1 MAKKKTSRRRK
12 KLPRVHAVSAA
23 IDNVKLAKARSALT
37 LFIRY
42 RGQRIGE
49 LQVGSGSVYWWGK
62 GRKDCNY
69 KRLTWSEF
77 ASAMNRIAYGK

>member
-1 MAKKKTSRRRK
+1 MAKKKTSRRKR

-37 LFIRY
+37 LVIRY

-49 LQVGSGSVYWWGK
+49 LQLGRGSVYWRGDK
-62 GRKDCNY
+62 RKDWNY
-69 KRLTWSEF
+69 KRLTWSAF
-77 ASAMNRIAYGK
+77 ASAMNRIAYGE